1 MSDMGSRS
9 VIRRLWIGAA
19 IVLVAAA
26 WLVAVNSAPGAA
38 VPPAPGQVAMTSP
51 PPPSG
56 GPSTPNTSPF
66 PPTPPTNL
74 HATSV
79 TSNSV
84 TLEWTA
90 SSRGCC
96 AIAGYSITYRD
107 VFNDIFWS
115 MSVGNVTSVTVT
127 ENIRPTTQY
136 SFRVSAFDSL
146 GHTSGTS
153 NEAQVMTPLY
163 NGSDTVPPSA
173 PTNLQAA
180 PPGADTVALSWAPS
194 TDNQTVVGYYVYRFD
209 GVFVSTRLAFTS
221 GTSYTARLAQ
231 YPSHFYVRAVDSSG
245 NASFA
250 SNRVFVNAT
259 TSPSASSSPSTPQL
273 SCRVGFVV
281 ASQWSAGYVATI
293 TITNTGATPIVDWEL
308 TYRFPGDQRITNAW
322 NAIYVQAGP
331 AVTMTHSG
339 WNRTIL
345 PGGSVQVGYLASGA
359 PQIPT
364 EFFIN
369 GVRCST

>member
-19 IVLVAAA
+19 IV
-26 WLVAVNSAPGAA
+26 
-38 VPPAPGQVAMTSP
+38 

-79 TSNSV
+79 TSRSV

-96 AIAGYSITYRD
+96 PIAGYSITYRD

-115 MSVGNVTSVTVT
+115 VSVGNVTSVTVT

-146 GHTSGTS
+146 GHNSGTS

-163 NGSDTVPPSA
+163 DGSDTVPPSA

-259 TSPSASSSPSTPQL
+259 TSPSASASSSPPTPQL
-273 SCRVGFVV
+273 SCRVSFVV
-281 ASQWSAGYVATI
+281 TSQWSAGYVATI